1 MKTGEIALMR
11 MLRLFVLTSIMMT
24 SALATY
30 AQSSTTETVSADKPK
45 VTEGDRVQSREEV
58 VVIKLDDEI
67 INPVTARFIGEG
79 IAEAEKADVPLVI
92 QIDTPGGLLQ
102 STREIVKKILGAKVP
117 VITYV
122 HPSGSRAASAGVF
135 IAYASHI
142 AAMSPSTNI
151 GAAHVV
157 NIGGSWP
164 GRKSKKDDD
173 NTDSSTTATQGRRK
187 SDDHHE
193 QDEYEEETRDVMS
206 EKIMNDTLA
215 WIEGIARLR
224 NRNAEWAKDA
234 VNKSES
240 ITAEDA
246 LKLNVIDH
254 VAKDIP
260 ELLSKIDGTTVP
272 VQGGIYTIKSKGVTS
287 RLVELTTR
295 QRILNVLAN
304 PNIAY
309 ILLLIGFAGLAY
321 EVTHPG
327 LIIPGVGGAVALL
340 LAAFALQM
348 LPTNY
353 AAVLLIVAGL
363 GLIIAEIKFTSYG
376 LLTFAGAVCLFF
388 GSLALFDSPG
398 PFMGV
403 SLSVIIPVVFTVVGL
418 LALLVYLV
426 IRTHAI
432 KPTVGMVSFVGDI
445 AEVATPINP
454 EGKVFYNGSYWNA
467 VSTGPLA
474 PGTKV
479 RIVAMDK
486 LRLLVEPIV

>member
-1 MKTGEIALMR
+1 MIL
-11 MLRLFVLTSIMMT
+11 LRRVGFVAIV
-24 SALATY
+24 ALAGFGAHSQT
-30 AQSSTTETVSADKPK
+30 ATTST
-45 VTEGDRVQSREEV
+45 VTAEKATTSPGDRIQTRGEV

-79 IAEAEKADVPLVI
+79 IAEAEKSDVPLVI

-102 STREIVKKILGAKVP
+102 STREIVKKILGSKVP

-135 IAYASHI
+135 ITYASHI
-142 AAMSPSTNI
+142 AVMSPSTNI

-164 GRKSKKDDD
+164 GRKNDDD
-173 NTDSSTTATQGRRK
+173 DDSDSVSTGTQGRRK
-187 SDDHHE
+187 AEDRHK

-224 NRNAEWAKDA
+224 NRNVEWAKDA

-240 ITAEDA
+240 VTAEEA
-246 LKLNVIDH
+246 LRLNVIDH

-260 ELLSKIDGTTVP
+260 ELLTKIDGTTVP
-272 VQGGIYTIKSKGVTS
+272 VLGGVYTINAKNATT

-309 ILLLIGFAGLAY
+309 ILMLIGFAGLAY

-353 AAVLLIVAGL
+353 AAILLIVAGI

-376 LLTFAGAVCLFF
+376 LLTLGGAVCLFF

-403 SLSVIIPVVFTVVGL
+403 SLSVIIPVVTTVVAL

-426 IRTHAI
+426 VRTHSL
-432 KPTVGMVSFVGDI
+432 KPSVGTSSIVGDI
-445 AEVATPINP
+445 AEVATPINL
-454 EGKVFYNGSYWNA
+454 EGKVFYNGSYWTA
-467 VSTGPLA
+467 VSTGPI
-474 PGTKV
+474 PVGTKV